1 MQDEQI
7 VALYWQRDEGAIA
20 ATQEKYGAN
29 LMKIAH
35 NILASR
41 EDSEESVNDTY
52 LAAWNSIPPQKPT
65 VLSTYLAKL
74 TRRIAIDIYR
84 RRSAQKRQG
93 GEFAVSMTELE
104 DVIGEGT
111 TPEGELEAKLL
122 GEAINRFLRALSA
135 DERNTFIGRYF
146 YMDSLREVA
155 AYCEMSEGKVK
166 SMLYRTRM
174 KLRDYLRQEGLVQ

>member
-20 ATQEKYGAN
+20 ATEKKYGAY
-29 LMKIAH
+29 LIKIAH

-52 LAAWNSIPPQKPT
+52 LAAWESIPPQKPT

-93 GEFAVSMTELE
+93 GEFAVSMCELE
-104 DVIGEGT
+104 DVLGGGT
-111 TPEGELEAKLL
+111 TPELEFETKLL
-122 GEAINRFLRALSA
+122 GEALNRFLHALSA

-146 YMDSLREVA
+146 YMDPLREVA
-155 AYCEMSEGKVK
+155 AYCGMSEGKAK
-166 SMLYRTRM
+166 SMLYRTRL
-174 KLRDYLRQEGLVQ
+174 KLRDYLRQEGLMQ